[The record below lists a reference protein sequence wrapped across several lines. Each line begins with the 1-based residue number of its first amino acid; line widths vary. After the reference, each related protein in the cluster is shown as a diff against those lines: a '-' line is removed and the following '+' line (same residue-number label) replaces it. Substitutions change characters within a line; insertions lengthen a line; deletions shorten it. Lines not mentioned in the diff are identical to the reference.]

1 MLYLIE
7 SNGDNNNIEIKHFE
21 NEFFE
26 HMKEDLNTPRALS
39 VIFELVKEINKQK
52 TANNNILNHQKLL
65 STMCAILGFTF
76 DKNNSNISNDE
87 TIDSLIQVL
96 IEIRTELRSKKDFE
110 LADTIRKKLSKI
122 GFNLED
128 TKEKTIWSKD

>member
-1 MLYLIE
+1 
-7 SNGDNNNIEIKHFE
+7 
-21 NEFFE
+21 
-26 HMKEDLNTPRALS
+26 
-39 VIFELVKEINKQK
+39 
-52 TANNNILNHQKLL
+52 
-65 STMCAILGFTF
+65 MCEILGFTF
-76 DKNNSNISNDE
+76 DKSNSNISNDE

-110 LADTIRKKLSKI
+110 LADTIRKKLSEI